1 MMNDDVINCVRMME
15 RVVVV
20 VFVFVV
26 SSYYNVMY
34 GNVMEYFE
42 FEFIVLLD
50 KIFVFRVSCSF

>member
-15 RVVVV
+15 RVIVV

>member
-1 MMNDDVINCVRMME
+1 MNDDVINCVRMME

-34 GNVMEYFE
+34 GNVME
-42 FEFIVLLD
+42 
-50 KIFVFRVSCSF
+50 K